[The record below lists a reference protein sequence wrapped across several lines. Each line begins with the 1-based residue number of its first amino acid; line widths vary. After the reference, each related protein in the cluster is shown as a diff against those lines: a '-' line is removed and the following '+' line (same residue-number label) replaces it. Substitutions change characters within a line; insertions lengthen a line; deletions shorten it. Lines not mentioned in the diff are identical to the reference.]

1 MSPSRRAAILLI
13 AFLGVAAVLAAC
25 DPLASRRSPGERLF
39 REHCAKCHGIDGA
52 GNTPAYMGNAY
63 ADLTDSIWKYGGN
76 QGAIASTVRKGV
88 FGEMPPFRQLSDE
101 EVNELALYVLG
112 LRGTAR

>member
-1 MSPSRRAAILLI
+1 MSPSRRAAVLLI
-13 AFLGVAAVLAAC
+13 VFLGAAAVLAAC
-25 DPLASRRSPGERLF
+25 DPLASRRSPGERLY
-39 REHCAKCHGIDGA
+39 REHCAKCHGIDGS

-63 ADLTDSIWKYGGN
+63 ADLTDSNWKYGGN

-88 FGEMPPFRQLSDE
+88 FGQMPPFPQLSDQE
-101 EVNELALYVLG
+101 IDDLARYVLG

>member
-1 MSPSRRAAILLI
+1 MSPSRRAAGLLI
-13 AFLGVAAVLAAC
+13 AFLGAAAVLAAC

-39 REHCAKCHGIDGA
+39 REHCAKCHGVDGS

-63 ADLTDSIWKYGGN
+63 ADLTDSTWKYGGN
-76 QGAIASTVRKGV
+76 QGAVAGVIRKGV
-88 FGEMPPFRQLSDE
+88 FGQMPPFRQLSDQ
-101 EVNELALYVLG
+101 EVDDLALYVLG